1 MFTSLFL
8 RNRRILYMTFFE
20 LLLIAVGLSMDA
32 FAVSVSQALTAP
44 NFKKADSLKFGIFF
58 GGFQALMPLLGWFF
72 GKFFSDYVQAYDHW
86 VAFVL
91 LGYIGVKMIL
101 DATVLKDE
109 DNAKELNLKL
119 LLVLAFATSID
130 ALAVGVSFAFME
142 EMAIGIAGS
151 VITIGITT
159 FVLSPIGA
167 LLGKKIGA
175 SLGNKAQILGGV
187 ILVIMGTNILLQHL
201 FIGG

>member
-1 MFTSLFL
+1 
-8 RNRRILYMTFFE
+8 MTFTE

-44 NFKKADSLKFGIFF
+44 NFKKTDALKFGIFF
-58 GGFQALMPLLGWFF
+58 GGFQALMPLFGWLF
-72 GKFFSDYVQAYDHW
+72 GNVFSEYVKAIDHW

-109 DNAKELNLKL
+109 NGAKELNLKL
-119 LLVLAFATSID
+119 LLVIAFATSVD
-130 ALAVGVSFAFME
+130 ALAVGVSFAF
-142 EMAIGIAGS
+142 IKVSIIKS
-151 VITIGITT
+151 ILTIGITT

-167 LLGKKIGA
+167 FLGKKIGA
-175 SLGNKAQILGGV
+175 SLGDRAQILGGA
-187 ILVIMGTNILLQHL
+187 ILIIMGTNILLQHL
-201 FIGG
+201 FA